1 MHQILVA
8 LLEQLGIAL
17 GWEELDNT
25 ESLDEY
31 IVFSI
36 YDEED
41 SNITIDGNLTE
52 TYYNTILILKGILIC
67 GSIITISIVLTTA
80 TQNNKRR

>member
-1 MHQILVA
+1 MNRYLKSILISI
-8 LLEQLGIAL
+8 LII
-17 GWEELDNT
+17 
-25 ESLDEY
+25 
-31 IVFSI
+31 IVFVIVYYLIISDYP
-36 YDEED
+36 YDPED
-41 SNITIDGNLTE
+41 LTE